1 MYTYTHSH
9 ASTYMRWR
17 ICIFAHVPEGTH
29 VYICMSVS
37 YHIYKL
43 IMPAHI
49 LYIHSPFCSKLLH
62 GRSPVHGRTWAT
74 SFSQIRR
81 PSVQPATR
89 EDRSLAQGR
98 QSRRRQWA
106 WQAKIESAVASERER
121 EREIEREREEVEGA
135 ADVRDKQACRTLP
148 IREGPPHHQYILQH
162 WLFFLAVR

>member
-1 MYTYTHSH
+1 MICIIYIYVHTMYTYTHSH
-9 ASTYMRWR
+9 TSTYMCWR
-17 ICIFAHVPEGTH
+17 ICISAHVPEGTH

-43 IMPAHI
+43 IMPAHN
-49 LYIHSPFCSKLLH
+49 LYIHYSFCSKLLH

-81 PSVQPATR
+81 PSVLPATR

-106 WQAKIESAVASERER
+106 WQAKIESAVASE
-121 EREIEREREEVEGA
+121 IERERERG
-135 ADVRDKQACRTLP
+135 
-148 IREGPPHHQYILQH
+148 REREIGG
-162 WLFFLAVR
+162 